1 MKWLGVGFAMFLA
14 LTLFPQRAGE
24 LVHHHASYIEEVDGA
39 DSNTP
44 FKVQYI
50 DLDKYQGV
58 NSYENTFT
66 TMPEQGSKLTV
77 KVHNKNSTGHVMLKV
92 YRGTEEFGYADVKAG
107 TEGTRTFAMHDG
119 RGVTGDWKVYI
130 TSRDGQIMNLQIR
143 AGQHD

>member
-1 MKWLGVGFAMFLA
+1 MFLA

>member
-14 LTLFPQRAGE
+14 LTLFPQSAGE
-24 LVHHHASYIEEVDGA
+24 LVHYQAPYIEEVDGA

-58 NSYENTFT
+58 NAYENTFT

-77 KVHNKNSTGHVMLKV
+77 KVHNKNSTSHVMLKV
-92 YRGTEEFGYADVKAG
+92 YRGTEEFGYADVKAR

>member
-1 MKWLGVGFAMFLA
+1 MFLA
-14 LTLFPQRAGE
+14 LTLFHQSAGE
-24 LVHHHASYIEEVDGA
+24 LVHHQAPYIKEVDGA

-58 NSYENTFT
+58 NAYENTFT

>member
-1 MKWLGVGFAMFLA
+1 MFLA
-14 LTLFPQRAGE
+14 LTLFHQSAGE
-24 LVHHHASYIEEVDGA
+24 LVHHQASYIEEVDGA

-50 DLDKYQGV
+50 DLDNYQGV
-58 NSYENTFT
+58 NAYENTFT

-77 KVHNKNSTGHVMLKV
+77 EVHNKNSTGHVMLKV

-107 TEGTRTFAMHDG
+107 TEGTRTFAMNDG

>member
-1 MKWLGVGFAMFLA
+1 MFLA
-14 LTLFPQRAGE
+14 LTLFPQSAGE
-24 LVHHHASYIEEVDGA
+24 LIHHQAPYIEEVDGA

-58 NSYENTFT
+58 NTYENTFT

-77 KVHNKNSTGHVMLKV
+77 KVHNKNSTSHVMLKV